1 MWTINQK
8 ELTMSRKI
16 VNYFRTIT
24 SEEFL
29 GWLVLRAVQELI
41 KVILGRKDSNANLMD
56 GNADNY
62 HELDYMTLDANNQY
76 LVEFAKK
83 LLRYGS

>member
-1 MWTINQK
+1 MLKQS
-8 ELTMSRKI
+8 ELVMSRKI
-16 VNYFRTIT
+16 IDYFRTIT
-24 SEEFL
+24 SEKFL

-41 KVILGRKDSNANLMD
+41 KVKLNRKNPWANLMD

-62 HELDYMTLDANNQY
+62 HELDDIILDKNDQY
-76 LVEFAKK
+76 LVQFAKR